1 MGFKGKRG
9 GGECG
14 FGKGAGYRWEM
25 FHCDQNR
32 KKVLISLTG
41 NSFVVTS
48 CSKTAPH
55 VWLTISV
62 PLFSMCKLMKWTGN
76 RPWIYTTLFLYHLY
90 WQQKQRQHFWTKGQT
105 QKNRD
110 WSKRA
115 ASVHAQITSKASSV
129 GLHAHSLHT
138 FQCSYSVDTDE

>member
-25 FHCDQNR
+25 FHCDQNS
-32 KKVLISLTG
+32 ILTG
-41 NSFVVTS
+41 NSFVVIS
-48 CSKTAPH
+48 CSNTAPH

-76 RPWIYTTLFLYHLY
+76 RPWIYTTLFISSVLT
-90 WQQKQRQHFWTKGQT
+90 QQKQRQHFWTKGQT

-115 ASVHAQITSKASSV
+115 ASVHAQITSESFKCGIACTQSAHLSVFIQCWYRWIKSS
-129 GLHAHSLHT
+129 H
-138 FQCSYSVDTDE
+138 